1 MNHEYKY
8 WGYEE
13 DELKG
18 TFSFILKSKLI
29 RTIIDTNHPVWKH
42 APHTDSANDM
52 VNGITYGKGCGFL
65 KQLYHLIGHDA
76 SNNFNLIY

>member
-1 MNHEYKY
+1 MSWWNDLWLNEAFATFVSYLLMDKESELSKIYKNIWANMNHEYKY

-29 RTIIDTNHPVWKH
+29 RTIIDTNHPV
-42 APHTDSANDM
+42 
-52 VNGITYGKGCGFL
+52 
-65 KQLYHLIGHDA
+65 
-76 SNNFNLIY
+76 